1 MYAQV
6 IDKHITQIV
15 NEQQLREMYPSTHF
29 PSPILESHLEGFDNW
44 YICEDETETPS
55 FDPTKKK
62 VSFERALAGKKVKGS
77 YVLIDLSNEE
87 KAEVIA
93 NQWSLVKYHRNN
105 TMNATDYLV
114 LPDVFASFSE
124 SDRAKIVSYRQALRD
139 LTDQEDPFNITWPT
153 LGIASVKLKYTVEV

>member
-55 FDPTKKK
+55 FDTTKKK
-62 VSFERALAGKKVKGS
+62 VSFERVLTGKKVKGS

-93 NQWSLVKYHRNN
+93 NQWGLVKYHRDN
-105 TMNATDYLV
+105 TITATDYLV
-114 LPDVFASFSE
+114 MPDVFSSFSD
-124 SDRAKIVSYRQALRD
+124 SDQEKIIAYRQSLRD
-139 LTDQEDPFNITWPT
+139 ITKQTNPFNITWPT

>member
-44 YICEDETETPS
+44 YICEDEAETPS

-93 NQWSLVKYHRNN
+93 NQWSLVKYHRDN
-105 TMNATDYLV
+105 TITATDYLV
-114 LPDVFASFSE
+114 MPDVFSSFSD
-124 SDRAKIVSYRQALRD
+124 SDQEKIIAYRKSLRD
-139 LTDQEDPFNITWPT
+139 ITEQTNPFNITWPT